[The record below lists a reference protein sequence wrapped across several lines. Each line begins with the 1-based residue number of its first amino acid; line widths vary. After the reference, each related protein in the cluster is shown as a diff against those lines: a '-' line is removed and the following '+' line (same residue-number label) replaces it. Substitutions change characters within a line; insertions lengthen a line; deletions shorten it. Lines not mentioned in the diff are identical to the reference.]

1 MSINLKKILNLFKNG
16 EFNRALTLCE
26 KNKDKLNEH
35 IIKNLKGVIYLKQKN
50 YSLAVKNFMESIEAN
65 KNFVDPYNNLYV
77 LFVKI
82 KDFKNLIIIARKIYE
97 LDKLNST
104 SNFKLAYAL
113 ELSGNLTQSI
123 NFYNSAISL
132 GFKDKKVIFN
142 NLGNIYLQLDK
153 VDKSIELFSISYKE
167 DLNNKF
173 VINNL
178 IKALIQKKE
187 VDKTEIL
194 LEKAKII
201 DENYSEYLYNKAE
214 LLFLKKQFEES
225 VLILKD
231 LINNY
236 KDSKYSLLLS
246 KIYFTI
252 GEIKK
257 GDDIINECMDLF
269 STDFKVI
276 NFKGMRNLFY
286 GNFDEGW
293 KFYEYRRS
301 ALNKLYPQIPEWNGE
316 NLTDKNILVYNEQ
329 GIGDCIQ
336 FSKYLFLLNKICTN
350 IDFLVDK
357 KIHNMFR
364 RDVSGIKIC
373 TKEDIISKKYNFK
386 IPLGSLLKFF
396 YKQISTIKES
406 LLYVDDIK
414 AEIFNKEI
422 NNSKINIGLV
432 WSGSFYGPREPY
444 SSIPFSKMK
453 NILDLEANFYCLQ
466 NEIRVN
472 DKDDFDKS
480 NIINYGHLSFNDIP
494 SFANNL
500 DLIISTD
507 TSFLH
512 MAGSIKKETWGL
524 IPLNPDWRWGKFFE
538 LDPYPNFK
546 IYKQKNFDDW
556 DEVLNII
563 KSDLIKKIEI
573 FNSNKTQ

>member
-1 MSINLKKILNLFKNG
+1 MSINLKKILNLFKKG

-65 KNFVDPYNNLYV
+65 KNFIDPYNNLYV

-82 KDFKNLIIIARKIYE
+82 RDFKNLIIIARKIYE

-225 VLILKD
+225 VLILTD